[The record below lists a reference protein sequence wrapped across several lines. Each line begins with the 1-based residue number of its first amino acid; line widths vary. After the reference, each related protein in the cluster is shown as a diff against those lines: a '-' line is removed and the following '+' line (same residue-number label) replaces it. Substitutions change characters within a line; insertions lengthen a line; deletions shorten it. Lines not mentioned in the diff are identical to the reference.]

1 MSGSNSTTL
10 CKLLWSNLSPVSG
23 MIALKGEV
31 GPAVSSTRVG
41 ARVARLELAVLA
53 LEYKPV
59 WAEMAHV
66 AHPLD

>member
-1 MSGSNSTTL
+1 
-10 CKLLWSNLSPVSG
+10 

-31 GPAVSSTRVG
+31 GPTVSSTRVST
-41 ARVARLELAVLA
+41 RVARLELAVLA

>member
-10 CKLLWSNLSPVSG
+10 CKLLWSNLNPVSV

-31 GPAVSSTRVG
+31 GPAVSSTIVG
-41 ARVARLELAVLA
+41 AGVARLELAVLT
-53 LEYKPV
+53 LEDKPV
-59 WAEMAHV
+59 WAGVAHV